1 MPAKSVGPKMTFSK
15 LKQER
20 NDYRHKVNE
29 ARLVIKNLTKAC
41 DQLMGEY
48 VSKTAPCHW
57 GFVNDALVEARK
69 F

>member
-1 MPAKSVGPKMTFSK
+1 
-15 LKQER
+15 
-20 NDYRHKVNE
+20 
-29 ARLVIKNLTKAC
+29 
-41 DQLMGEY
+41 MGEY